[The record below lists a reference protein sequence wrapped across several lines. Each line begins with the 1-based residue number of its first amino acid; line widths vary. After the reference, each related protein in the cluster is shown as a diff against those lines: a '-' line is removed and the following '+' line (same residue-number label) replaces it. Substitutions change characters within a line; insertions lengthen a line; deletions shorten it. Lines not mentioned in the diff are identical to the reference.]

1 QAENA
6 VLAQRSSLLA
16 TEQQVLLEG
25 VGAFVGVI
33 LQGELVRLNANNV
46 QVLTRQLQA
55 TNERFRV
62 GEITRTDV
70 AQAESRLA
78 GAQASLT
85 QAEGNLQIARATYQ
99 RVIGELPGRLVN
111 PQPLRVPVNSTV
123 EAQRFAATNNPT
135 VVAQLFAAAAAR
147 DNIDVQMAA
156 LLPQVSATA
165 TAFQQRDQIQ
175 PGIRQ
180 NGGQATLNLSVPIY
194 QGGAEHSLVRQARQT
209 AQQQIAELDR
219 RRRDAAQVAAESFE
233 RLRSARAAV
242 VSVRAQVRAQEIALD
257 GVQREALVGSR
268 TTLDVLNAEQE
279 LLTARQ
285 NLVAAL
291 STEINASYT
300 LAASIGRLTAQ
311 DLALPVEIYDMTA
324 YYNAVRFRWIG
335 TGNFAEPVGLR

>member
-1 QAENA
+1 
-6 VLAQRSSLLA
+6 
-16 TEQQVLLEG
+16 
-25 VGAFVGVI
+25 
-33 LQGELVRLNANNV
+33 
-46 QVLTRQLQA
+46 
-55 TNERFRV
+55 
-62 GEITRTDV
+62 
-70 AQAESRLA
+70 
-78 GAQASLT
+78 
-85 QAEGNLQIARATYQ
+85 
-99 RVIGELPGRLVN
+99 
-111 PQPLRVPVNSTV
+111 
-123 EAQRFAATNNPT
+123 
-135 VVAQLFAAAAAR
+135 
-147 DNIDVQMAA
+147 
-156 LLPQVSATA
+156 
-165 TAFQQRDQIQ
+165 
-175 PGIRQ
+175 
-180 NGGQATLNLSVPIY
+180 LNLSVPIY

-291 STEINASYT
+291 STEINASYAV
-300 LAASIGRLTAQ
+300 AASIGRLTAQ